1 VSLITFLG
9 SNTRM
14 NVIKFNNN
22 NNEKNIIG
30 KLIWLYRNNN
40 YAANIAFVITP
51 EALIVPDSA
60 RHSSQFSIS
69 NKGRILLPTKL
80 LLLPLPLLILLLLGT
95 PTAKKK

>member
-1 VSLITFLG
+1 MRSLI
-9 SNTRM
+9 N
-14 NVIKFNNN
+14 INN
-22 NNEKNIIG
+22 NNEKNIIKIIMSG
-30 KLIWLYRNNN
+30 RIVVDD
-40 YAANIAFVITP
+40 AANIAFVITP

-69 NKGRILLPTKL
+69 NKARILLPTKL